1 MTAPTSK
8 LAKARRGIV
17 ALALLRIEARHPSW
31 MRCETADVLAELRAM
46 KANTLAWGH
55 IAKRWPWRHAIT
67 RELVHTIG
75 RASFEYAKGEWLLDQ
90 GSKRTREANP

>member
-8 LAKARRGIV
+8 LAKARLDIV

-46 KANTLAWGH
+46 KANPLAWEH

-67 RELVHTIG
+67 REHVHTIG
-75 RASFEYAKGEWLLDQ
+75 RASFEYAKGEWVLGQ
-90 GSKRTREANP
+90 WSKRGREAQP